1 VERGI
6 RKGEEQIMDC
16 DKMRDEV
23 RRAFRER
30 SLRNQRQRQ
39 GIQAAKDSRTSGLGR
54 YDTLGVDEGLTL
66 AGIALEDQASRIFN
80 NAFSVNHRKAG
91 KSFRTTL
98 EGMED
103 DQYDIIKAK
112 LDGSD
117 AQCPGCGYGI
127 KWNCDTL
134 CYYCSHCGWRV
145 TAEEL
150 AEKDIP
156 RAPESSAFY
165 DIETEREFGATPF
178 PVAEEPLCTDQGLR
192 KSSGITAPLQTQ

>member
-1 VERGI
+1 MERGI

-66 AGIALEDQASRIFN
+66 AGS
-80 NAFSVNHRKAG
+80 S
-91 KSFRTTL
+91 
-98 EGMED
+98 
-103 DQYDIIKAK
+103 
-112 LDGSD
+112 

-156 RAPESSAFY
+156 RAPESSAFF

-178 PVAEEPLCTDQGLR
+178 PVAEEPL
-192 KSSGITAPLQTQ
+192 